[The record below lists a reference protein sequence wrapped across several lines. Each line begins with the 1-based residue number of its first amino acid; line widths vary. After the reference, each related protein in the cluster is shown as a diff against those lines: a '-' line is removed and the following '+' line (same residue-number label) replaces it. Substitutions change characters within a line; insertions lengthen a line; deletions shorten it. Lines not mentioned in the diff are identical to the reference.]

1 MKKTPF
7 LKAIDAVVELKLK
20 AADEYIE
27 GIVEQIA
34 DVGSPEKLIGKKY
47 EEWTTQDRQMLSQI
61 YGVEEPNPLSE
72 LIFRKSYKEVKDLEE
87 SE

>member
-1 MKKTPF
+1 VKKTPF
-7 LKAIDAVVELKLK
+7 LKAIDEVVELKLK

-34 DVGSPEKLIGKKY
+34 DVGSPEKLINKKY
-47 EEWTTQDRQMLSQI
+47 EEWTPQDLQMLSQI

>member
-1 MKKTPF
+1 VKKTPF